1 MRILDRYITGR
12 FLGNL
17 SFALVAFALIF
28 IIVDMVEN
36 LDSFLD
42 RHVPWGIIANY
53 YLLYLPYIVVMSLP
67 VAVLLASLF
76 CVGTLAKHNELVAM
90 KATGTS
96 LYRILLP
103 MVILGV
109 VVSIADIFIGEVVAP
124 AANRRKREIRLDY
137 MEKHD
142 FNIRRRMTNL
152 LVRDRADRRVL
163 IRYYDS
169 KQQTAFRVTILE
181 YHGSA
186 VARRLDAPLMR
197 WTGNSWRMENGYE
210 RLFAEGQEQAI
221 TFVSRE
227 LPDLGVTHREL
238 ARVQLEPEEMSYTEL
253 REFIEEVR
261 RNGGKPHRWLVDL
274 YLKISFPF
282 SNLIILLIGAS
293 LASSKRRSGV
303 AVSFGFSLIICFL
316 YFGLLK
322 TGQSLGHTGTLP
334 PLFAAWLGNLVFL
347 VVGAVLVA
355 HTRT

>member
-1 MRILDRYITGR
+1 MRILDRYIARR
-12 FLGNL
+12 FLSNL
-17 SFALVAFALIF
+17 TFALVAFAVIF
-28 IIVDMVEN
+28 IVVDMVEN
-36 LDSFLD
+36 LDAFLD
-42 RHVPWGIIANY
+42 RHVSWTIVAKY

-76 CVGTLAKHNELVAM
+76 CMGTLAKHNELVAM

-103 MVILGV
+103 MIVLGV
-109 VVSIADIFIGEVVAP
+109 LVSVADIFVGEVVSP
-124 AANRRKREIRLDY
+124 VANRRKREIRLDY
-137 MEKHD
+137 IEKHD

-152 LVRDRADRRVL
+152 IVRDRADRRVL

-169 KQQTAFRVTILE
+169 KQQTAYRVSIQE
-181 YHGSA
+181 YEGST
-186 VARRLDAPLMR
+186 VRRRLDAPVMR
-197 WTGNSWRMENGYE
+197 WTGSNWRMENGYE
-210 RLFAEGQEQAI
+210 RLFADGQEQAVA
-221 TFVSRE
+221 FASLDV
-227 LPDLGVTHREL
+227 PDLGVTHREL
-238 ARVQLEPEEMSYTEL
+238 ARVQLEPEEMSYGEL

-303 AVSFGFSLIICFL
+303 AVSFGFSLVICFL

-322 TGQSLGHTGTLP
+322 TGQSLGHAGTLP
-334 PLFAAWLGNLVFL
+334 PLLAAWLGNLVFL
-347 VVGAVLVA
+347 AVGIVLVA
-355 HTRT
+355 RTRT